1 MQIPILF
8 LLTSLLS
15 GGLAMILKK
24 FPHPGIVK
32 AGLGATLLLWSG
44 ATLYL
49 LWKGGVAVLA
59 GEVLSLG
66 AGGWEAPL
74 GIELVF
80 DIISLGGNGLI
91 FLVAFPVLLYAW
103 GDKTG
108 SGDFFFYAWFFLAAC
123 QGVVMGR
130 DLFSIF
136 VFFEIIAISAYI
148 LIGLKK
154 APRAILSG
162 FRYLL
167 AGTVSIFFYLIALFL
182 IYRSTGSLQIPVTAT
197 MDLTRPALA
206 LAAAALLCGIGTRM
220 AIFPFHGW
228 LPEAHSMAVHPV
240 SALLSGLLIKIPIF
254 LLFRLAPFF
263 GSGQF
268 PGLPFLL
275 MAGGAITALYGGL
288 KALLQEDGKKLLAYS
303 SISQMGF
310 LLAGYGAL
318 IAPGAKVSGAG
329 GAGLILFLHM
339 VSHGLFKPLL
349 FLAVGSFAVASGSR
363 NLSDFRRAFGS
374 GKVNPLWR
382 GAAIIGALSLAGLPL
397 TGGYISKQL
406 LSGLLYPFPVVAA
419 LLTAAS
425 VLSGAYVV
433 KLLAALF
440 PGPKKSTTGTNKI
453 SPIPGTELLPVL
465 LTGAGIILSGTLLP
479 LLFQNLLSDLIPGAA
494 KLFKPD
500 YLLKQA
506 LILSGA
512 LLLYFLS
519 RITRA
524 RELLRPLGK
533 RSLGTDGTVTAVT
546 GGFLGLFLLLLF

>member
-182 IYRSTGSLQIPVTAT
+182 IYRSTGSLRSRAYPH
-197 MDLTRPALA
+197 LRPA
-206 LAAAALLCGIGTRM
+206 
-220 AIFPFHGW
+220 
-228 LPEAHSMAVHPV
+228 
-240 SALLSGLLIKIPIF
+240 
-254 LLFRLAPFF
+254 
-263 GSGQF
+263 
-268 PGLPFLL
+268 
-275 MAGGAITALYGGL
+275 
-288 KALLQEDGKKLLAYS
+288 
-303 SISQMGF
+303 
-310 LLAGYGAL
+310 
-318 IAPGAKVSGAG
+318 
-329 GAGLILFLHM
+329 
-339 VSHGLFKPLL
+339 SH
-349 FLAVGSFAVASGSR
+349 
-363 NLSDFRRAFGS
+363 
-374 GKVNPLWR
+374 
-382 GAAIIGALSLAGLPL
+382 
-397 TGGYISKQL
+397 
-406 LSGLLYPFPVVAA
+406 
-419 LLTAAS
+419 
-425 VLSGAYVV
+425 
-433 KLLAALF
+433 
-440 PGPKKSTTGTNKI
+440 
-453 SPIPGTELLPVL
+453 
-465 LTGAGIILSGTLLP
+465 
-479 LLFQNLLSDLIPGAA
+479 
-494 KLFKPD
+494 
-500 YLLKQA
+500 
-506 LILSGA
+506 
-512 LLLYFLS
+512 
-519 RITRA
+519 
-524 RELLRPLGK
+524 
-533 RSLGTDGTVTAVT
+533 
-546 GGFLGLFLLLLF
+546 